1 VVAVVEA
8 QGGLIS
14 PRSSGPRRDLIWLA
28 GVSWDGIA
36 GTDRHMATA
45 MSAHARLLW
54 VDPPVS
60 PLTTSE
66 RQYGAARTAW
76 PRLAEVADGITRLTP
91 VGPPGLS
98 RPGVRQAVPPLVRA
112 QANWAA
118 RRLGIRPAAV
128 VMSYLGDLLG
138 GWGGEVVNVLYGT
151 DDYVAGAE
159 LMGVP
164 AGHLR
169 ARERRALASADVVLA
184 VTLQLAEKWAALG
197 AAATVLPNG
206 CWPDDGPAPAP
217 AAAAEG
223 LPRPVV
229 GLVGQLSD
237 RIDITVLE
245 AIASA
250 GLSLLVVG
258 PHDPR
263 WEQARFTKL
272 VSLPNV
278 RYVGA
283 VPVADVRSYLSAV
296 DVGITPYRDTPFN
309 RASFPL
315 KTLEYFG
322 AGLPVVSA
330 DLPAARSLLED
341 LTADTP
347 DPQAGGILRLAS
359 GPEGFV
365 AAISQ
370 LTGRAPALAGARPAD
385 AIPAAWRGWADD
397 PAQRCVAFAARHS
410 WPRRAHDLA
419 AEIGLAS
426 AQSLPAVA
434 SNNPKRKG

>member
-1 VVAVVEA
+1 
-8 QGGLIS
+8 
-14 PRSSGPRRDLIWLA
+14 
-28 GVSWDGIA
+28 VSWDGIA
-36 GTDRHMATA
+36 GTDRHMVTA

-60 PLTTSE
+60 PLTTAE
-66 RQYGAARTAW
+66 RQYGAARSVR
-76 PRLAEVADGITRLTP
+76 PRLAEVAEGITRLTP

-98 RPGVRQAVPPLVRA
+98 RPGIRQAVPPLVRA
-112 QANWAA
+112 QVKWAA

-138 GWGGEVVNVLYGT
+138 GWGGNVVNVLYGT

-159 LMGVP
+159 LMAVP

-184 VTLQLAEKWAALG
+184 VTPQLAGKWAALG

-206 CWPDDGPAPAP
+206 CWPDVTPAPP
-217 AAAAEG
+217 ATAAAEG

-237 RIDITVLE
+237 RIDIRVLE
-245 AIASA
+245 AIAAA
-250 GLSLLVVG
+250 GLSLLIVG

-263 WEQARFTKL
+263 WEQARFAKL
-272 VSLPNV
+272 ASMPKV

-330 DLPAARSLLED
+330 DLPAARWLLTD
-341 LTADTP
+341 LSGDAPGLGD
-347 DPQAGGILRLAS
+347 GRILRLAS
-359 GPEGFV
+359 SPDGFV

-370 LTGRAPALAGARPAD
+370 MTGHDVALPGTRPAEAVSAA
-385 AIPAAWRGWADD
+385 AIPAVTWRGWAED
-397 PAQRCVAFAARHS
+397 PAERCVAFAARHS
-410 WPRRAHDLA
+410 WPRRAQDLA
-419 AEIGLAS
+419 AEIGLVN

>member
-1 VVAVVEA
+1 
-8 QGGLIS
+8 
-14 PRSSGPRRDLIWLA
+14 
-28 GVSWDGIA
+28 VSWDGIA

-60 PLTTSE
+60 PLTTSQ

-98 RPGVRQAVPPLVRA
+98 RPGIRQAVPPLVRA

-118 RRLGIRPAAV
+118 GRLGIRPAAV

-138 GWGGEVVNVLYGT
+138 GWGGNVVNVLYGT

-164 AGHLR
+164 AGHLL

-184 VTLQLAEKWAALG
+184 VTPQLAEKWAALG

-206 CWPDDGPAPAP
+206 CWPDDSPAP
-217 AAAAEG
+217 AAAAAAEG
-223 LPRPVV
+223 LTRPVV

-237 RIDITVLE
+237 RIDISVLE
-245 AIASA
+245 AIAAA

-263 WEQARFTKL
+263 WEQARFAKL
-272 VSLPNV
+272 VSLPHV

-283 VPVADVRSYLSAV
+283 VPVGDVRSYLSAV

-330 DLPAARSLLED
+330 DLPAARWLLGD
-341 LTADTP
+341 LSSTAGPSGDTP
-347 DPQAGGILRLAS
+347 DPQAVQILRLAS

-365 AAISQ
+365 AAIRE
-370 LTGRAPALAGARPAD
+370 LTGARPAD
-385 AIPAAWRGWADD
+385 AIPAAWRCWADD

-434 SNNPKRKG
+434 GNNPKRKG

>member
-1 VVAVVEA
+1 MEA

-14 PRSSGPRRDLIWLA
+14 GCPADGGVRQRPDLIWLA

-45 MSAHARLLW
+45 MSAYARLLW

-60 PLTTSE
+60 PLTSAK
-66 RQYGAARTAW
+66 RRYGAAR
-76 PRLAEVADGITRLTP
+76 PMRPKLAEAADGITRLTP

-98 RPGVRQAVPPLVRA
+98 RLGIRQAVPPLVRA
-112 QANWAA
+112 QVNWAA

-138 GWGGEVVNVLYGT
+138 GWGGNVVNVLYGT

-159 LMGVP
+159 LMAMP

-169 ARERRALASADVVLA
+169 VRERRALASADVVLA
-184 VTLQLAEKWAALG
+184 VTPQLAERWAAL
-197 AAATVLPNG
+197 AAPATVLPNG
-206 CWPDDGPAPAP
+206 CWPDVAAAP
-217 AAAAEG
+217 AAAAATEG

-237 RIDITVLE
+237 RIDIRVLE
-245 AIASA
+245 AIAAA
-250 GLSLLVVG
+250 GLSLLIVG

-263 WEQARFTKL
+263 WEQARFAKL
-272 VSLPNV
+272 ASLPNV

-283 VPVADVRSYLSAV
+283 VPSADVRSYLSAV

-330 DLPAARSLLED
+330 DLPAARWLLTD
-341 LTADTP
+341 LSSAEP
-347 DPQAGGILRLAS
+347 GPGSGQIFRLAS
-359 GPEGFV
+359 SPEGFV
-365 AAISQ
+365 VAISQ
-370 LTGRAPALAGARPAD
+370 LTGHGVVLPGAPVAE
-385 AIPAAWRGWADD
+385 AIPVAWPGWAED
-397 PAQRCVAFAARHS
+397 PAERCVAFAARHS
-410 WPRRAHDLA
+410 WPRRAQDLA
-419 AEIGLAS
+419 TEIGLVN
-426 AQSLPAVA
+426 AQPPSVVA
-434 SNNPKRKG
+434 GNNPQRKG